1 MKKIVKNSFVFNYGD
16 EKEWTKVMY
25 GVFASYDEA
34 NDALEKLNNIKEKY
48 EPIIEL
54 LDSKQKLYYK
64 YNTYNPLVEIKKEVI
79 KEEPNVVTNEV
90 EGDFKETFL
99 NAPANTFSINLA
111 TLLDEESVRR
121 FEKRYKN
128 KIKFFIFKFGA
139 DTTYY
144 KVMTGVFNSK
154 SEAYDSIEN
163 LDDRLKQNKPR
174 VENVQIKQ
182 KLYFKYNKNN
192 IEQDNIVE
200 VE

>member
-1 MKKIVKNSFVFNYGD
+1 
-16 EKEWTKVMY
+16 MY
-25 GVFASYDEA
+25 GVFTSYDEA
-34 NDALEKLNNIKEKY
+34 NDALEKLDNIKEKY

-79 KEEPNVVTNEV
+79 KEEPKVVTNEV

-111 TLLDEESVRR
+111 TLLDEVSVRR